1 MKKTLLLA
9 VLICSSLWSN
19 AQKSSP
25 FASPLAGSKFLKAIE
40 AQWPT
45 ESNRSTL
52 LRQAFNN
59 QYIPDTAFYHGWD
72 DPNQTYFLH
81 TKAHFTYGHGAALKR
96 IDYYEMGNFGWEI
109 TTMDT
114 FYYDAANR
122 LTAMETW
129 ENGTPQFRME
139 MNYNANGL
147 LTGRHYMVSQGP
159 SRSNT
164 SWETVLGDSIEIHT
178 TNSNNQIT
186 SYTLHAASFTW
197 NGWMPMFKASNIQY
211 NAQGIPVHM
220 ALNGY
225 TGTGWSD
232 TILYTNV
239 NWGFGFGNWAEASNM
254 TNAIEER
261 YSILPQQR
269 YFLKQPTAYMAKERF
284 NQVLVDV
291 ERAFETMS
299 GAWIGQVNYE
309 KNTATGWLP
318 IGRESYTFANGQLT
332 SVTYEEHDGSNFLN
346 TERYIYA
353 YNNQHLTE
361 ERTELWSSATNGWTI
376 DEGYSYRVKMLQSR
390 PDSIE
395 TQIYNVALNAY
406 VPGQLTTFSYNTA
419 ASVGPESTLNLEVWP
434 NPAQDQVHVRVNDAL
449 AAQGAKI
456 RLVDMQGR
464 TIYQTQTGSEIQQQ
478 IQVPLHQTKPGIY
491 LLQVTAGPATNA
503 FRIVKQ

>member
-1 MKKTLLLA
+1 MKKPLLFAAL
-9 VLICSSLWSN
+9 VCSSFWSN

-25 FASPLAGSKFLKAIE
+25 FASPLAGDKFLKAIE
-40 AQWPT
+40 TQWPT
-45 ESNRSTL
+45 ESNRSAL

-72 DPNQTYFLH
+72 DPNQTYFMH

-109 TTMDT
+109 TTIDT

-129 ENGTPQFRME
+129 ANGVPEFRME

-147 LTGRHYMVSQGP
+147 LTGRHYMISQGP

-178 TNSNNQIT
+178 ISNNQIT
-186 SYTLHAASFTW
+186 SYTLHAASFMW

-211 NAQGIPVHM
+211 NAQGIPVNM

-239 NWGFGFGNWAEASNM
+239 SWGFGFGNWSEASNM

-261 YSILPQQR
+261 YTIIPQQR
-269 YFLKQPTAYMAKERF
+269 HFLKQPTAYVVKQRV
-284 NQVLVDV
+284 NVSLIDV
-291 ERAFETMS
+291 ERAMETVAGS
-299 GAWIGQVNYE
+299 WINQVNYE
-309 KNTATGWLP
+309 RNTATGWEP

-332 SVTYEEHDGSNFLN
+332 SVTYEEHDGTGFLP
-346 TERYIYA
+346 TERYVYA
-353 YNNQHLTE
+353 YNTQHLTE
-361 ERTELWSSATNGWTI
+361 ERIELWSTATNGWVI
-376 DEGYSYRVKMLQSR
+376 DEGFLHRVNMVQSR
-390 PDSIE
+390 PDSVE
-395 TQIYNVALNAY
+395 TKVYDPMNNVYTA
-406 VPGQLTTFSYNTA
+406 GQLTTYTYSTA
-419 ASVGPESTLNLEVWP
+419 ASLKPVNCGLRMQVWP
-434 NPAQDQVHVRVNDAL
+434 NPVADHVQIQITDGL
-449 AAQGAKI
+449 AAQGAAIKVSDLQG
-456 RLVDMQGR
+456 RLVYE
-464 TIYQTQTGSEIQQQ
+464 TKVGSEI
-478 IQVPLHQTKPGIY
+478 ISGVALSTSNWPSGTY
-491 LLQVTAGPATNA
+491 VLQVVVANKSER
-503 FRIVKQ
+503 FRLIKP